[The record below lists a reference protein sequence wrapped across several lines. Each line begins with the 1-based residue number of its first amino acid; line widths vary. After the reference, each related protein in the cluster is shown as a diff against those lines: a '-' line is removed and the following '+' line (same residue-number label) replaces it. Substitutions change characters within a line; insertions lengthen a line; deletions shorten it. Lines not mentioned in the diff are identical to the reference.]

1 MTINKTHC
9 IIFLPQYIVGGES
22 MLKETD
28 KINRLVIRVETDKG
42 SIEKV
47 IVGSDKIKS
56 VIIESGIYDDD
67 LKAFLKLT

>member
-1 MTINKTHC
+1 
-9 IIFLPQYIVGGES
+9 